1 MDFIKAKD
9 TYRENAVIQ
18 SKMAKKLIQELK
30 LKCGFDRF
38 DNSGGYSNSG
48 GSCDF
53 KTPAVKNV
61 SEIGSGTG
69 LLTDEI
75 VKNINF
81 DKLFLNDLTENFT
94 GCIPFKY
101 YKGDILSI
109 KIEENFNLITSNA
122 VFQWIDDKE
131 KLFNKLFNLL
141 NRDGILAFTTFG
153 KENFNQIKDTI
164 GFSLNYTDLTPIIEK
179 AGFKILYFE
188 EELETLYF
196 KDVRN
201 ILEHIKLTGVGTNA
215 NCLWT
220 KNKYEIFKQK
230 YLEKFSDNNGV
241 ELTYHPLYFICRK

>member
-61 SEIGSGTG
+61 FEIGSGTG

-94 GCIPFKY
+94 GHIPFKY
-101 YKGDILSI
+101 YMGDISGI
-109 KIEENFNLITSNA
+109 EIEENFNLITSNA

-153 KENFNQIKDTI
+153 KENFNMPVCIR
-164 GFSLNYTDLTPIIEK
+164 F
-179 AGFKILYFE
+179 
-188 EELETLYF
+188 
-196 KDVRN
+196 
-201 ILEHIKLTGVGTNA
+201 
-215 NCLWT
+215 
-220 KNKYEIFKQK
+220 
-230 YLEKFSDNNGV
+230 
-241 ELTYHPLYFICRK
+241 